1 MNEGR
6 DDLDYLE
13 DIVEASNDVI
23 KFVEDINFQEFQKDK
38 KSIYAVIRG
47 IEVVGEAARKI
58 SQNFRYQYPEV
69 PWKEMAGMRDK
80 LIHDYFGVD
89 LEVVRDT
96 AKEDAPILKVKIQE
110 ILDDF

>member
-13 DIVEASNDVI
+13 DIVEASNDVR
-23 KFVEDINFQEFQKDK
+23 KFVENINFQEFRKDK

-69 PWKEMAGMRDK
+69 PWKEMAA
-80 LIHDYFGVD
+80 
-89 LEVVRDT
+89 E
-96 AKEDAPILKVKIQE
+96 
-110 ILDDF
+110 